1 MLKLLVDKDVLYA
14 QVPAS
19 SYPVTSCKHQPA
31 LYIYIYIYTYKMWIY
46 RYTDMHQKYPG
57 NRFTID
63 AMHIMEVRYGTPSSQ
78 DDEMP
83 NGCRTSPKDNRD
95 IIMLIIPN

>member
-1 MLKLLVDKDVLYA
+1 
-14 QVPAS
+14 
-19 SYPVTSCKHQPA
+19 
-31 LYIYIYIYTYKMWIY
+31 MWIY

-78 DDEMP
+78 DHEMP